1 MITQLLQVQRRKVL
15 MTTGY
20 DYRKAE
26 SESNSSLILLENKT
40 FLCCALH
47 SKEMVPLTTVS
58 PTCDCMTTN
67 LPSVTKLHWWQ
78 LQCLHWVVSLAAH
91 GVAPATAV
99 ASKIGNGYKAAHK
112 D

>member
-1 MITQLLQVQRRKVL
+1 MITQLFTGAKKKGL

-26 SESNSSLILLENKT
+26 SESNSSLILLESKT

-47 SKEMVPLTTVS
+47 SKEMVPLTTLS

-67 LPSVTKLHWWQ
+67 LPSATKLHLWQ
-78 LQCLHWVVSLAAH
+78 LHCLHWVVCLAAH
-91 GVAPATAV
+91 GVVPATAV

>member
-1 MITQLLQVQRRKVL
+1 MITQLFTGAEKKGL

-20 DYRKAE
+20 DYKKAE
-26 SESNSSLILLENKT
+26 SKRTSSLSLFKPST
-40 FLCCALH
+40 VLCCAVH
-47 SKEMVPLTTVS
+47 SKEMVPLTTMS

-67 LPSVTKLHWWQ
+67 LPSATNLHSWQ
-78 LQCLHWVVSLAAH
+78 LHCLHWVVCLAAH
-91 GVAPATAV
+91 GVVPATAV

>member
-15 MTTGY
+15 MTTSY